1 MFRCR
6 KYLIGLDVFN
16 PYLFNVSVIF
26 QSELMILMLPNWT
39 TLRGKAEL
47 TNCHDV
53 KKLLE
58 VCAKNFKYIRFFD
71 FILIN
76 KITCYK
82 TKLRIDK
89 FKSRSLSCDR
99 RSFSGLKVDAAPRQH
114 LMIER
119 HLLISRDGSTP

>member
-1 MFRCR
+1 MFRYRR

-26 QSELMILMLPNWT
+26 QSELMILMLPNWA

-58 VCAKNFKYIRFFD
+58 VSAINFKYNRFFD
-71 FILIN
+71 FIN
-76 KITCYK
+76 KQDNLLNK
-82 TKLRIDK
+82 TQNREPQI
-89 FKSRSLSCDR
+89 RSLSCDR
-99 RSFSGLKVDAAPRQH
+99 RSFSGLEVDVAPRQH

>member
-26 QSELMILMLPNWT
+26 QSELMILMLPNWA

-47 TNCHDV
+47 TNCHEV

-58 VCAKNFKYIRFFD
+58 VCATNFKYNGFFD
-71 FILIN
+71 SIN
-76 KITCYK
+76 KQDNTQNRESQIQIII
-82 TKLRIDK
+82 L
-89 FKSRSLSCDR
+89 
-99 RSFSGLKVDAAPRQH
+99 
-114 LMIER
+114 
-119 HLLISRDGSTP
+119 

>member
-6 KYLIGLDVFN
+6 EYLIGLDVFN

-26 QSELMILMLPNWT
+26 QSELMILMLPNWA

-58 VCAKNFKYIRFFD
+58 VCATNFKYNRYFSIP
-71 FILIN
+71 LIN
-76 KITCYK
+76 KIK
-82 TKLRIDK
+82 PVIKLNSEWRISNPDHY
-89 FKSRSLSCDR
+89 L
-99 RSFSGLKVDAAPRQH
+99 VTDAHFQV
-114 LMIER
+114 
-119 HLLISRDGSTP
+119 